1 LGKSIYSKEQMEDFA
16 RFQDS
21 QNTRRAYL
29 AETAELAYLGRSGG
43 EWGLGLT
50 DLARD
55 QIVNEVGYWLIPLY
69 RLIGPTAVIVIL
81 VMFIVGMARILVDI
95 LVRAVIIARVRGWG
109 FWMLGSLWDTAFEV
123 AVSHFCWAV
132 EKGKEG
138 AGRIKN
144 QMEARAAYAG
154 VGHGGESPDNVEVL
168 ADWAASWRW
177 KSTEWCRLKNSRW
190 RQGQGQ
196 RRQELGERTFLQM
209 GEALQPS
216 TKSRSTVGRTQV
228 RIGYSC
234 SAAGECA
241 VEAAFCYTAENSH
254 HLEA

>member
-1 LGKSIYSKEQMEDFA
+1 MEDFA

-21 QNTRRAYL
+21 QITRRAYL
-29 AETAELAYLGRSGG
+29 AETAELAYLGRSRG

-55 QIVNEVGYWLIPLY
+55 QIVNAVGYRLIPLY

-81 VMFIVGMARILVDI
+81 VMFIVGMARMLVDI

-109 FWMLGSLWDTAFEV
+109 FWMFGAIWDTTFQV
-123 AVSHFCWAV
+123 AVSPFCWAV

-144 QMEARAAYAG
+144 HMEARAAYAG

-168 ADWAASWRW
+168 TYWAASWR
-177 KSTEWCRLKNSRW
+177 
-190 RQGQGQ
+190 
-196 RRQELGERTFLQM
+196 RRVYGVVPSAELL
-209 GEALQPS
+209 
-216 TKSRSTVGRTQV
+216 
-228 RIGYSC
+228 
-234 SAAGECA
+234 
-241 VEAAFCYTAENSH
+241 
-254 HLEA
+254 LEARPGTAPPRVVGANLPEEGGGSPSINYVNIYSGKNTGPVRLLLQCSGGVCRGGCFLLHNRE